1 SLAAHIVR
9 DDGVGGSNPL
19 APTNQDKKEGIM
31 GRKKGNKTT
40 PVPKPSRASEEEEE
54 QEERAE
60 TEETGEEE
68 AGQEEALEGDTFS
81 EEAGKAI
88 LETEEEPEEEEEKE
102 HYVELDVIRS
112 YLQEISHA
120 SLLTF
125 EDEQELAEK
134 IGRGDDKARQRMIE
148 ANLRLVV
155 NIGKRYLNRGLPLAD
170 IIEEGNIGLMK
181 AVERFDYTKGFRFS
195 TYASWWIRQS
205 IERAIINQVKTIRL
219 PVHVAEHI
227 NKYLSTVEILIQE
240 EGREPTVKEVAKRLK
255 VATEDIEDLKQ
266 LIRKTYSLE
275 TPVGDKEESFL
286 RDIIADSTIGSPAKI
301 AEWISMREEIDKWL
315 AELKEKEKD
324 VICLRFGLEG
334 QEPWTLEEIGQKFGL
349 TRERIR
355 QIEAASLTKLRSIIT
370 KREIKKEEVL

>member
-1 SLAAHIVR
+1 
-9 DDGVGGSNPL
+9 
-19 APTNQDKKEGIM
+19 M
-31 GRKKGNKTT
+31 GRKKEKRLSDI
-40 PVPKPSRASEEEEE
+40 PKPSRTSEEEEE
-54 QEERAE
+54 QEERVE
-60 TEETGEEE
+60 TEEIGAEETRP
-68 AGQEEALEGDTFS
+68 EEDLDKDTFS
-81 EEAGKAI
+81 EETGKAI
-88 LETEEEPEEEEEKE
+88 LETEEEPEEEEPEEEEKE
-102 HYVELDVIRS
+102 HYVELNVIRS
-112 YLQEISHA
+112 YLHEISHA

-125 EDEQELAEK
+125 EDEQSLAER
-134 IGRGDDKARQRMIE
+134 IGRGDEKARQRMIE

-240 EGREPTVKEVAKRLK
+240 LGREPTVKEVAKRLK
-255 VATEDIEDLKQ
+255 VATEEVEDLKQ

-275 TPVGDKEESFL
+275 TPVGDNEESFL

-301 AEWISMREEIDKWL
+301 AEGISMREEIDKWL
-315 AELKEKEKD
+315 AELKEKERD

-334 QEPWTLEEIGQKFGL
+334 QEPKTLEEIGRKFGL

-355 QIEAASLTKLRSIIT
+355 QIEAASLAKLRNIIT

>member
-1 SLAAHIVR
+1 
-9 DDGVGGSNPL
+9 
-19 APTNQDKKEGIM
+19 M
-31 GRKKGNKTT
+31 GRKKENKTT
-40 PVPKPSRASEEEEE
+40 DIPKPSRTSEGEEGEEE
-54 QEERAE
+54 QEERV
-60 TEETGEEE
+60 ETGEEE
-68 AGQEEALEGDTFS
+68 TGPEEDLDEDTFS

-88 LETEEEPEEEEEKE
+88 PETEEEPEEEEKG
-102 HYVELDVIRS
+102 HYAELDVIRS

-125 EDEQELAEK
+125 EDEQELAER
-134 IGRGDDKARQRMIE
+134 IGQGDDKARQRMIE

-240 EGREPTVKEVAKRLK
+240 LGREPTVKEVAKRLK
-255 VATEDIEDLKQ
+255 VATEEVEDLKQ

-286 RDIIADSTIGSPAKI
+286 RDIIADSSIGSPAKI
-301 AEWISMREEIDKWL
+301 AEGISMREEIDKWL
-315 AELKEKEKD
+315 AELKEKERD

-334 QEPWTLEEIGQKFGL
+334 QEPKTLEEIGHKFGL

-355 QIEAASLTKLRSIIT
+355 QIEAASLVKLRNIIT

>member
-1 SLAAHIVR
+1 
-9 DDGVGGSNPL
+9 
-19 APTNQDKKEGIM
+19 M

-40 PVPKPSRASEEEEE
+40 SVPKPSRGSEEEEA
-54 QEERAE
+54 QEDRAE

-68 AGQEEALEGDTFS
+68 TVPEEELDEEVFS
-81 EEAGKAI
+81 EEAGKATA
-88 LETEEEPEEEEEKE
+88 ETEEEPEEEEKG
-102 HYVELDVIRS
+102 HYAELDVIRS

-315 AELKEKEKD
+315 AELKEKERD

>member
-1 SLAAHIVR
+1 
-9 DDGVGGSNPL
+9 
-19 APTNQDKKEGIM
+19 M
-31 GRKKGNKTT
+31 GRKKENKTT
-40 PVPKPSRASEEEEE
+40 AIPKASRSSEEEEE
-54 QEERAE
+54 QEE
-60 TEETGEEE
+60 TEETREEE
-68 AGQEEALEGDTFS
+68 TGPEEDLDEDTFS
-81 EEAGKAI
+81 EEAGKAVS
-88 LETEEEPEEEEEKE
+88 ETEEEPEEEEKG
-102 HYVELDVIRS
+102 HYAELDVIRS

-125 EDEQELAEK
+125 KDEQELAER
-134 IGRGDDKARQRMIE
+134 IGQGDEKARQRMIE

-240 EGREPTVKEVAKRLK
+240 LGREPTVKEVAKRLK
-255 VATEDIEDLKQ
+255 VATEEVEDLKQ

-301 AEWISMREEIDKWL
+301 AEGISMREEIDKWL
-315 AELKEKEKD
+315 AELKEKERD

-334 QEPWTLEEIGQKFGL
+334 QEPKTLEEIGHNFGL

-355 QIEAASLTKLRSIIT
+355 QIEAASLAKLRNIIT